1 MKMTTGKI
9 VDLYEVL
16 SGAKLTKMDDA
27 DKFLVI
33 KALRVLKPIAD
44 SFEAYKRD
52 ASERLKPE
60 DFDSI
65 VEKAQKWNELTEEE
79 RASINKSLIAYN
91 NSVNKCIA
99 DELAAEVEV
108 EYQKLSESAFEKL
121 MASNDWEAS
130 KALLVADETVEL

>member
-1 MKMTTGKI
+1 MTTGKI
-9 VDLYEVL
+9 VNLYEVL

-33 KALRVLKPIAD
+33 KALRVLKPIAE
-44 SFEAYKRD
+44 SFDAYKRD

-60 DFDSI
+60 DIDSI